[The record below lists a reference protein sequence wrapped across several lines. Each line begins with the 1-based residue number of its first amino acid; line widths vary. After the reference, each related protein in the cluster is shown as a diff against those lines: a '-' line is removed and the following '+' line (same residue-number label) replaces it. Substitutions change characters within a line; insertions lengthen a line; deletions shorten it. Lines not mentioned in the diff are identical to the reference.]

1 VTDVE
6 ETDSRLLRL
15 LTLLALLVVLPIIG
29 TIAGAASGYWF
40 LASLAGVALALS
52 LGLLLAIW
60 LAGLIART
68 NRVVLVAT
76 FAPLLVLTN
85 VALVPLIAI
94 NGFIAAVAVG
104 LIFPIAGALMGLG
117 ALIGV
122 VVMLSR
128 VLSFPFV
135 RGGVGTVQGIV
146 LTREAQPRLWQ
157 AVDEL
162 AARIRTTAPDHIV
175 VGLEPT
181 FFVTQGRTT
190 CIEPAEA
197 AGSAEGTPD
206 GAGAGAGA
214 GGAVAGGV
222 LRSNTAHWDA
232 AFDDDDD
239 GDDSDDG
246 DDGDGAASRRRQKQ
260 GKKGDDDD
268 VQEVVMAGVMIR
280 QRPLKGRI
288 LCLSL
293 PFCRIMS
300 AGELRA
306 VVAHELG
313 HYRGRDLRFS
323 AAFYPIY
330 RGAIASLGRLGEEAG
345 AGVSG
350 WPLLPAFYL
359 LAFLIESFAEAEA
372 RLSRTR
378 ELAADRVSVEA
389 TDEPTTASALVK
401 IHGFHRY
408 WRRTLAI
415 LRDRIRA
422 AEQGLNASADFAAV
436 AQEERESP
444 WMRRDLDEEEPP
456 HPIDSHPPLSQRL
469 AALRSSIQDV
479 AEHAFTVQPAAPG
492 LALFEDPESLER
504 RLTLVEKAIMVETRH
519 ALEGSQAY
527 N

>member
-1 VTDVE
+1 ME
-6 ETDSRLLRL
+6 EDDARLVRF
-15 LTLLALLVVLPIIG
+15 LTLLALLVVLPVIG
-29 TIAGAASGYWF
+29 TIAGAASGYKL
-40 LASLAGVALALS
+40 LAVLGGVALALS
-52 LGLLLAIW
+52 LGLVLAIW

-85 VALVPLIAI
+85 LALVPLIAI

-104 LIFPIAGALMGLG
+104 FIFPIAGGLMGLG

-122 VVMLSR
+122 VVMLNRS
-128 VLSFPFV
+128 LSLPFARSGVGAV
-135 RGGVGTVQGIV
+135 RGVA
-146 LTREAQPRLWQ
+146 LTRDAQPRVWQ
-157 AVDEL
+157 AVDDL
-162 AARIRTTAPDHIV
+162 AARIRTTAPQHIV
-175 VGLEPT
+175 VGLDPG

-190 CIEPAEA
+190 CIEPAEIA
-197 AGSAEGTPD
+197 PSTDGTPD
-206 GAGAGAGA
+206 GAGSAGTASAAGAGT
-214 GGAVAGGV
+214 AGGV
-222 LRSNTAHWDA
+222 LRSNTAQWDR
-232 AFDDDDD
+232 AFGGDDDADD
-239 GDDSDDG
+239 EDR
-246 DDGDGAASRRRQKQ
+246 AARRRKK
-260 GKKGDDDD
+260 GKKGEDDE
-268 VQEVVMAGVMIR
+268 VREEVVAGVTLR
-280 QRPLKGRI
+280 LRPLRGR
-288 LCLSL
+288 LLYVSL

-306 VVAHELG
+306 IVAHELG

-330 RGAIASLGRLGEEAG
+330 HGAIVSLRQLGAEAG
-345 AGVSG
+345 GGISG

-389 TDEPTTASALVK
+389 TDQQTTASALVK

-408 WRRTLAI
+408 WRRALAT

-444 WMRRDLDEEEPP
+444 WMRRDLDQEEPP
-456 HPIDSHPPLSQRL
+456 HPIDSHPPLSRRL
-469 AALRSSIQDV
+469 AAVQSSIQDV
-479 AEHAFTVQPAAPG
+479 AEHAFTVQPAEPAI
-492 LALFEDPESLER
+492 ALFEDPEPLER
-504 RLTLVEKAIMVETRH
+504 RLTLVEKAIMVENRE
-519 ALEGSQAY
+519 AIEGSRAY
-527 N
+527 